1 MSGSIRR
8 RLLLAALL
16 PLGMLSILGA
26 VLLHY
31 AVSRALERGHD
42 ARLASQLDA
51 LVAGLEVDA
60 DGRPQ
65 LQRPLPEAGYATLG
79 SGWYW
84 QIDDAAET
92 ALISRSL
99 WDATLDVGDWPA
111 DRQIRHHD
119 LKDSGGQRLRAASRR
134 VKLDRAD
141 GDWQLTV
148 TLPRADL
155 DAELARFRGLLLT
168 GTLGI
173 LLVAALALAI
183 QLQLGLQPLARLNQ
197 QLREIQTGHRD
208 ALDTGH
214 GSELDQLA
222 AEINRALSQNR
233 TLAERGRQLAGDL
246 AHALKTPLSRLRLA
260 LPAAAG
266 EARGALDAVQAVID
280 RQLARASAEARS
292 VHARAPLAP
301 VCEALAALFRRMH
314 AERGLVVTVAVP
326 AVRVAGERADL
337 EELLGNLLDNACRMA
352 AQTVRLSGAVEAGEV
367 RLTLD
372 DDGPG
377 VEPERLAALG
387 QRGQRLDERSGHGL
401 GLAIALDLVDALG
414 GRIRFETAPAGG
426 LRVSLWLPR
435 REG

>member
-1 MSGSIRR
+1 M
-8 RLLLAALL
+8 
-16 PLGMLSILGA
+16 
-26 VLLHY
+26 
-31 AVSRALERGHD
+31 SRALERGHD

-51 LVAGLEVDA
+51 LVAGLEVDTH
-60 DGRPQ
+60 GQPR
-65 LQRPLPEAGYATLG
+65 LKRPLPEAGYATIG
-79 SGWYW
+79 SGWIW
-84 QIDDAAET
+84 QIDAASGT
-92 ALISRSL
+92 ALTSRSL
-99 WDATLDVGDWPA
+99 WDATLEAGAWPT

-119 LKDSGGQRLRAASRR
+119 LTGPGGQRLRAASRR

-141 GDWQLTV
+141 GDWRLTV

-155 DAELARFRGLLLT
+155 DAEIARFRGLLLA

-183 QLQLGLQPLARLNQ
+183 QLRLGLKPLARLNQ
-197 QLREIQTGHRD
+197 QLREIQAGGRG
-208 ALDTGH
+208 ALDAGH
-214 GSELDQLA
+214 GVELDELA
-222 AEINRALSQNR
+222 GEINDALSQNR
-233 TLAERGRQLAGDL
+233 ALAERGRQLAGDL
-246 AHALKTPLSRLRLA
+246 AHALKTPLSRLRLT
-260 LPAAAG
+260 LPA
-266 EARGALDAVQAVID
+266 EADDARSALDAVQAVID

-301 VCEALAALFRRMH
+301 VCEALAALFRKMQ
-314 AERGLVVTVAVP
+314 AERGLSVMVAVP
-326 AVRVAGERADL
+326 DVVVAGERADL

-352 AQTVRLSGAVEAGEV
+352 TQTVWLSGVVEAGEV

-377 VEPERLAALG
+377 VAPERLAALG